1 MEEARGALAQ
11 VRVVEVGTG
20 SALAYAGK
28 LLAAFGA
35 DVIKAEPV
43 GGDPGRRDPPGVDAG
58 DGRSES
64 AYFAWLNVGK
74 SSVRDDDPTLPALV
88 AGADVLLDARAPGSG
103 REGPLA
109 HAALRSAN
117 PALVIVAMSWFG
129 EDGPYRDYLTTDATC
144 RALAGLVHLIGPVE
158 RPVGINDHQADIVGG
173 LTAYIAALT
182 GLLSSG
188 RRFELSFH
196 EALMALSETHTAY
209 GPEGP
214 RKRLGNN
221 RFSGTFPLGVYRCR
235 DGWIGV
241 GISSYAQWRTFCEL
255 FGMDAALRNPDYALG
270 VERSARKHEI
280 EPLFAPQLLERTAAE
295 WFAIGIE
302 RKLPFAI
309 VPEMRDLLAQ
319 PVFRDDGAFA
329 SIAIGSARFEG
340 PAIPFRPPACPPR
353 SSGAA
358 PLLHTSTP
366 SEQRSRA
373 MHARS
378 TGDTDGAPL
387 AGVRIVDLTMGWA
400 GPLVTRTMADLGAEV
415 VKVEACAHTD
425 WWRGQDVRPTYFEQM
440 HYEKR
445 PNFLCMNR
453 NKLGIT
459 LDLTTEAGVA
469 LVKRLVARADAVVEN
484 YAHGVAAKLGLGY
497 AALRAVN
504 LHLVMLSMPA
514 FRSGPWEQ
522 ARAYGFTLEQASGL
536 PTIAGNPD
544 GPPLLT
550 HYAYGDPIG
559 GLNGT
564 CALLTALLHR
574 RLSGRGQHIELSQ
587 VECMFALA
595 APWMIEQS
603 VTGNVSS
610 RMGNRHPR
618 HVPQNCFRCVGED
631 AFVHIAITDNAMWQ
645 RLCTAI
651 GRADWAADAS
661 LADCLGRRSRE
672 AELEAGI
679 EAWTST
685 RDADDAMRLL
695 QASRVAAGVV
705 RSPYDLGADPHLVA
719 RSFWRQAEREF
730 SGPHAHGS
738 LAFRESKTPYPLR
751 SPAPTLGEHNAAV
764 LGGILGLT
772 PAELDALSAQG
783 IIGTHAVPPDQTR
796 KRRS

>member
-1 MEEARGALAQ
+1 MEATGGPLTQ
-11 VRVVEVGTG
+11 LFVVEVGSG
-20 SALAYAGK
+20 AALAYAGK

-35 DVIKAEPV
+35 TVVKVEPE
-43 GGDPGRRDPPGVDAG
+43 GGDPGRCEPPLVDVG
-58 DGRSES
+58 GGRAES
-64 AYFAWLNVGK
+64 AYCAWLNAGK
-74 SSVRDDDPTLPALV
+74 SSVRLDDPALSRLV
-88 AGADVLLDARAPGSG
+88 AHADVLLDARAPASG
-103 REGPLA
+103 RDGPLA
-109 HAALRSAN
+109 HAALRAAN
-117 PALVIVAMSWFG
+117 PALVIVALSWFG
-129 EDGPYRDYLTTDATC
+129 ESGPYRDYLTTDATC

-188 RRFELSFH
+188 RRFEVSVH
-196 EALMALSETHTAY
+196 EALMTLSETHTAY
-209 GPEGP
+209 GPGGP

-221 RFSGTFPLGVYRCR
+221 RFSGTFPLGVYRCK
-235 DGWIGV
+235 DGWIGI

-255 FGMDAALRNPDYALG
+255 FGMEAALRNSDYALG

-280 EPLFAPQLLERTAAE
+280 EPLFAPKLLERTAAE

-319 PVFRDDGAFA
+319 PVFREDGAFA
-329 SIAIGSARFEG
+329 NVTIGDAHFEG
-340 PAIPFRPPACPPR
+340 PGIPFRPPLCPPA
-353 SSGAA
+353 SSGEAPRQHASKATLPARRTVRPAA
-358 PLLHTSTP
+358 S
-366 SEQRSRA
+366 
-373 MHARS
+373 
-378 TGDTDGAPL
+378 GDTQGTPL
-387 AGVRIVDLTMGWA
+387 AGFRIVDLTMGWA
-400 GPLVTRTMADLGAEV
+400 GPLVTRTLADLGAEV
-415 VKVEACAHTD
+415 VKIEACAHPD
-425 WWRGQDVRPTYFEQM
+425 WWRGQDVRPAYFEEK

-453 NKLGIT
+453 NKLGVT

-497 AALRAVN
+497 AALRAVKPD
-504 LHLVMLSMPA
+504 LVMLSMPA
-514 FRSGPWEQ
+514 FRSGPWEK

-536 PTIAGNPD
+536 PTLAGNPD

-574 RLSGRGQHIELSQ
+574 RRSGRGQHVELSQ

-603 VTGNVSS
+603 VTGKVGE

-618 HVPQNCFRCVGED
+618 HVPQNCFRCAGED
-631 AFVHIAITDNAMWQ
+631 AFVHVAITDDAMWQ
-645 RLCTAI
+645 RLCAAV
-651 GRADWAADAS
+651 GRADWAGDAS
-661 LADCLGRRSRE
+661 LRDAGGRRARE

-685 RDADDAMRLL
+685 RDADEAMRLL
-695 QASRVAAGVV
+695 QASRVVAGVV
-705 RSPYDLGADPHLVA
+705 RSPYDLAADPHLVA
-719 RSFWRQAEREF
+719 RGFWRQAERAF
-730 SGPHAHGS
+730 SGRHGHGS
-738 LAFRESKTPYPLR
+738 LAFRESEAPYPLR
-751 SPAPTLGEHNAAV
+751 FAAPTLGEHNSAV

-772 PAELDALSAQG
+772 PAELERLTAQG
-783 IIGTHAVPPDQTR
+783 VIGTQAVPPEHTR